1 MIKYCLSFC
10 FVVFSFLC
18 FAQRDTFALNDG
30 WQFAVDKT
38 AQGLNEKWFEKQL
51 TNAKSV
57 SLPHT
62 WNVEEEAQNH
72 YGWGWYQ
79 KKINVPSAWKNKN
92 VVLQFGAINHTSY
105 VYINGKKIEEN
116 IGDGFNKFFINLN
129 GKLNYGKEN
138 IITVAVNNEY
148 NKNKVPFSS
157 SFDWPNDGGLIR
169 KVALIVSGKPSA
181 AYIHAEPKLDVKDS
195 SANLKIKLGFD
206 GAVNN
211 NIKLNVTITEENQ
224 PTKNIV
230 LTATE
235 KPTWQNGEAIVE
247 FNLPRVNPW
256 HFDFSNLY
264 HIDVTVLNGKKTT
277 DKISTN
283 VGFRELKFVNG
294 QTFLNGERI
303 KLMGVEWTAGSNPD
317 YGFAEPDSLI
327 IAMGKLMKDVNCIF
341 SRQHFQQDD
350 LFYDFCDRNGILVQ
364 QEVPLWGPETP
375 ANDTIR
381 AIAMKQLER
390 MINNLYNHASIFSW
404 GVGNEL
410 RARDADMKQMIADL
424 LKRSKGLDPSRST
437 AYVSNTL
444 TQGFYNNPKF
454 TPDAAADGD
463 YLMMNE
469 YGGSWWNIPTG
480 NIHNYLDSVHL
491 SYPDKPFFIS
501 EFGLCEPNF
510 KGGDQRR
517 LEDMIY
523 HMAVY
528 ESKPYV
534 EGAIYFDLTDYR
546 THYPGTSEKNK
557 FRRRVHGIYDVY
569 GDPKP
574 SMKVLRELSSPVEV
588 QNVNQWKKG
597 KLSVLVFGS
606 IGLPQ
611 HTVKGYKLYLSD
623 STGKYAG
630 TKAYEIPDLKPG
642 QRAYVEVDDLYNGK
656 GVVTV
661 VRPNGFV
668 VSQKSFY
675 WSEEDQ

>member
-381 AIAMKQLER
+381 TIAMKQLER

-557 FRRRVHGIYDVY
+557 FRRRVHGIYDMY